1 MFFLWTL
8 LLYDVE
14 TRDKD
19 LPSIAGSYL
28 LAATSPR
35 LALQSPPYCPNAVA
49 YGCWVQL
56 KNVTSVITG
65 LDYLGFDS
73 VIGRW

>member
-14 TRDKD
+14 TPDKD

-35 LALQSPPYCPNAVA
+35 LAMRSHTAVEF
-49 YGCWVQL
+49 
-56 KNVTSVITG
+56 N
-65 LDYLGFDS
+65 
-73 VIGRW
+73 